1 MAYAIGATVFA
12 KNDNHPVA
20 NNENHWIGIVTELV
34 NRNDMTLGYKCTT
47 VYSDD
52 RFLDHDKVLEVR
64 YTDIDRYLLQ
74 SNDIVRIEDDSENNG
89 KEVRVVDRFGSH
101 TVIVD
106 LDGNS
111 VEVPCRMLKLV
122 TPACAKYAEVQVG
135 TKVSFNGK
143 LSGFPE
149 DIVSSEPLEAT
160 VIGNRCGGYDDN
172 YALYIPSTR
181 RGHTCNGLC
190 EDGHGW
196 FVKRAEFDII
206 SVPELP
212 AEPPVE
218 PNNTSFVVG
227 DLVTYSLS
235 KVSRPAPFIG
245 EVVRIRN
252 STLWMKLHEA
262 ANCYIDEDG
271 NICPA
276 RPYNETAH
284 VCAYYKAD
292 AANFI
297 LLMHDG
303 VAVKHDRF
311 TDDELTDDD
320 AIYTFSE
327 AAVYDKGLGIGFP
340 TYLGQDSYDSHAYTC
355 ERCGERHLNSYNT
368 SVRVYDSCGDYEYWC
383 NDCASEYARRCDRC
397 GEYYDEDCD
406 FDDVHT
412 DSEDPDSYECWCTRC
427 VENHATWCEHCESY
441 HSDYIDCPNCGSI
454 GRINNYSYKPDPKF
468 FSVEGETT
476 DENTVYYGVED
487 ETEGCRR
494 APQEFSADL
503 GNTTPEVYCKHDGSL
518 DNGAEVVTH
527 PCTIRYHI
535 ESTLWDRVA
544 EAASKHEMKSHD
556 TSTCGLHVHF
566 SREPFKKI
574 EDYEEKITLAYD
586 RFKAYWKAISRRRD
600 SVCRW
605 ANFLS
610 DKRNEKTNTKIAE
623 VKQKK
628 DRYDR
633 YQAVNLCNENTIEIR
648 IFRGTLKVS
657 TIKATLWLVDA
668 CNRFILNGGDVETC
682 KFSELIDVANAP
694 DFVKEYLS
702 VREIPIV

>member
-34 NRNDMTLGYKCTT
+34 NSEQTLGYKCTT

-52 RFLDHDKVLEVR
+52 RFLDHDKVLEIR
-64 YTDIDRYLLQ
+64 YSDIDRYLLQ

-106 LDGNS
+106 LDGNN

-143 LSGFPE
+143 ISGFPE
-149 DIVSSEPLEAT
+149 DITTTEPLEAT

-172 YALYIPSTR
+172 YALYIPSTKK
-181 RGHTCNGLC
+181 GHTCNGLC

-196 FVKRAEFDII
+196 FVKRAEFDVI

-218 PNNTSFVVG
+218 PNNTTFVVG
-227 DLVTYSLS
+227 DLVTYSLAM
-235 KVSRPAPFIG
+235 VNRPAPFIG

-252 STLWMKLHEA
+252 STLWLKLHEA
-262 ANCYIDEDG
+262 ANGYIDEDD
-271 NICPA
+271 NICPS

-284 VCAYYKAD
+284 VCAYTKAD

-303 VAVKHDRF
+303 VVVKHDRF

-320 AIYTFSE
+320 TIYTFSE
-327 AAVYDKGLGIGFP
+327 ASVYDKGLNIGFP
-340 TYLGQDSYDSHAYTC
+340 TYLGQDSYDNYAYTC
-355 ERCGERHLNSYNT
+355 ERCGEKHLNMYDAP
-368 SVRVYDSCGDYEYWC
+368 VRVYDTCGDYGYWC
-383 NDCASEYARRCDRC
+383 NSCASEYARRCERC

-406 FDDVHT
+406 FYDVHT
-412 DSEDPDSYECWCTRC
+412 DGEDPDTYECWCERC

-441 HSDYIDCPNCGSI
+441 HSEYIDCPNCGSI
-454 GRINNYSYKPDPKF
+454 GRINNYSYKPDPQF
-468 FSVEGETT
+468 FSAEGETT

-487 ETEGCRR
+487 ETEGCGR
-494 APQEFSADL
+494 APREFSADL

-535 ESTLWDRVA
+535 ESSLWDRVA

-556 TSTCGLHVHF
+556 TRTCGLHVHF
-566 SREPFKKI
+566 SRAPFEKI
-574 EDYEEKITLAYD
+574 GDYEEKITLAYD

-605 ANFLS
+605 AAFLS

-628 DRYDR
+628 DRFDR
-633 YQAVNLCNENTIEIR
+633 YQAVNLCNDHTIEIR

-682 KFSELIDVANAP
+682 KFAELIDLKNAP